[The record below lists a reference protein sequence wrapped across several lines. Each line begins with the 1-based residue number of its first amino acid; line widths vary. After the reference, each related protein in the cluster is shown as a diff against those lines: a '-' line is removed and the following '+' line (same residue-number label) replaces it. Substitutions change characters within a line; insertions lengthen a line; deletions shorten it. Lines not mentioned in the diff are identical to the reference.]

1 MDLRVGRT
9 VVPNPYIEE
18 RFRAYYRLPILKRI
32 PSVVKDVQQYVR
44 TQVERKLHGQ
54 EKAAIWQAVPRMIRF
69 SDVLDLYKGFY
80 DSIGRPD
87 LFFMPGGNTLEFAD
101 VFPLLYCKI
110 RVEGVQPYD
119 HVKHLLVDEM
129 QDYTPVQYRVLSRL
143 FSCNMTIL
151 GDATQA
157 VNPYTTSTAEAIH
170 EVFPQG
176 HVVKL
181 VRSYRSTSE
190 IIGFAQRIIPNPDLI
205 AMERHGE
212 EPQVVRLESDTEE
225 LSAIRKQVS
234 EFKNSGR
241 RSMAIIVKTQKRSR
255 FLFEQLK
262 QPGVYLITPES
273 AALKSGIVITTANL
287 AKGLEFD
294 EVLVPFANAS
304 EYATELD
311 RRLLY
316 VACTRAMHLLTLTYN
331 GEFTKLVG

>member
-1 MDLRVGRT
+1 
-9 VVPNPYIEE
+9 
-18 RFRAYYRLPILKRI
+18 
-32 PSVVKDVQQYVR
+32 
-44 TQVERKLHGQ
+44 
-54 EKAAIWQAVPRMIRF
+54 
-69 SDVLDLYKGFY
+69 
-80 DSIGRPD
+80 
-87 LFFMPGGNTLEFAD
+87 
-101 VFPLLYCKI
+101 
-110 RVEGVQPYD
+110 
-119 HVKHLLVDEM
+119 
-129 QDYTPVQYRVLSRL
+129 
-143 FSCNMTIL
+143 
-151 GDATQA
+151 
-157 VNPYTTSTAEAIH
+157 AIH

-241 RSMAIIVKTQKRSR
+241 RSMAIIVKTQKSSR

-262 QPGVYLITPES
+262 QPGVYLITLES

-304 EYATELD
+304 EYAT
-311 RRLLY
+311 
-316 VACTRAMHLLTLTYN
+316 
-331 GEFTKLVG
+331 